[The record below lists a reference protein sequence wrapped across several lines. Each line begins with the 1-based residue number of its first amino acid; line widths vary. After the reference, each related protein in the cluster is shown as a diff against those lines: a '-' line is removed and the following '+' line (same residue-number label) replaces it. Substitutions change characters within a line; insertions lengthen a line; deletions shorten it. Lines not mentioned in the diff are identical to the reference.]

1 MGFLRKLLG
10 GTSAP
15 PTRGTLTAADVSS
28 IVGGD
33 LDVVGESRYE
43 GSFKQLLSD
52 AELKAPGGTEK
63 LLPGRIVHE
72 PFNKFDKHA
81 IQVFA
86 GNALVGYVPAETAA
100 RLAPALADSGGSADL
115 TVRVWGRYDKGRS
128 VFASARIEL
137 D

>member
-1 MGFLRKLLG
+1 MKKLVGAAAAQSTRKAL
-10 GTSAP
+10 TPADISAII
-15 PTRGTLTAADVSS
+15 GD
-28 IVGGD
+28 D

-43 GSFKQLLSD
+43 ASFRKLLSD
-52 AELKAPGGTEK
+52 AELKASGGTEK
-63 LLPGRIVHE
+63 FLGGRIVHE
-72 PFNKFDKHA
+72 PFNKFDKNA

-86 GNALVGYVPAETAA
+86 ADLLVGYVPAESAK
-100 RLAPALADSGGSADL
+100 RLAPKLAAAGGSADL